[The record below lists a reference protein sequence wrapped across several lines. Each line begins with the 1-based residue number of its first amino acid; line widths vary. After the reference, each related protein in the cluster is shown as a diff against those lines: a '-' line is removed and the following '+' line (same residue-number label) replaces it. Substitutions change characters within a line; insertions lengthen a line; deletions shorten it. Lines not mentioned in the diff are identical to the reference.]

1 MGMELDILRGCEI
14 APIDDTVDL
23 DNNPKFK
30 KLELTQGQKIQMSA
44 LMNQLPALAGMDI
57 LSKTMVLT
65 FPEGVQGVLMQL
77 KNGGFTTTLKKRGY
91 RKNCRNRLAG
101 ICRSASSLSRCVYCD
116 VDCLWS
122 ILSGTN
128 Q

>member
-65 FPEGVQGVLMQL
+65 FPEGVQEIGRAHV
-77 KNGGFTTTLKKRGY
+77 
-91 RKNCRNRLAG
+91 
-101 ICRSASSLSRCVYCD
+101 
-116 VDCLWS
+116 
-122 ILSGTN
+122 
-128 Q
+128 